1 MTVFSKKPASKPWGA
16 RASQRK
22 PGAACGA
29 RDADRLE
36 NGSSASSTTDSPE
49 SEDDEPVAVP
59 LTYAQV
65 WNKLLGWQA
74 RRDHSQAE
82 LNTKLRQFGADGE
95 QIERALARLTEVGL
109 QSDDRFADSLVR
121 SQLLR
126 GRGQRSI
133 KQTLQQRGIAA
144 DHPALEE
151 QTADIDWIA
160 KAQELLQ
167 RRFGQQLSREQKDKA
182 RQVRFL
188 QYRGYSLGQALSAI
202 NALSHSRDDDGFSLD
217 PDFDG

>member
-22 PGAACGA
+22 PGAAYGKP
-29 RDADRLE
+29 E
-36 NGSSASSTTDSPE
+36 TSATDHPE

-74 RRDHSQAE
+74 RRDHSQTE
-82 LNTKLRQFGADGE
+82 LNTKLRQFGADSE

-188 QYRGYSLGQALSAI
+188 QYRGYSLGQALGAI
-202 NALSHSRDDDGFSLD
+202 NALSHSRDDDGFSVD